1 MRFSTKLYFGLGI
14 IFVLITIL
22 IIVLMSML
30 RQQNDKMHVLV
41 NDKTERINAA
51 YTLKNEINNLSREI
65 YELSSQPS
73 KTLSEITMRQMEDTR
88 KEINEAYN
96 FLTDKDKKEETQDLL
111 IKFSTIY
118 EIYEEK
124 GEQVAEAED
133 KKMNTNF
140 WIRENDEKNRL
151 LQIASSLYTVQLQ
164 EMQEDLANSKKRYD
178 IVVLMTYVYITIGVV
193 CSIAVAIYLIRG
205 LTKNLNKVTTVMS
218 GISYKKGIKFPRLEV
233 HSKDE
238 LGEIA
243 RAFNEMVT
251 TLEKYSRDE
260 MESRAKA
267 EEQSWLDSRLAEIT
281 TSFSMSETMESLSD
295 CFISQITPAVG
306 AQYGVFYFLNKK
318 GEARY
323 LEEIGHY
330 AFHNEDRPSI
340 IQLGEGLVGQAA
352 KENKSISLIDIPEGY
367 IKIKSGSGEA
377 EPKQVLIYPVSY
389 EGKVLAI
396 VELASL
402 QYFRPVQ
409 RNLLKAVVEYLGIS
423 IHGIVNRLEV
433 KRLLEDEQR
442 LTEELQSQSE
452 ELQAQQ
458 QELMA
463 INEEL
468 QAQYRVSE
476 EKNAE
481 LEKIGK
487 KLEEKAQQLVYSSQY
502 KSEFLANMSHEL
514 RTPLNSMLILS
525 QMLVEKE
532 NENLNA
538 KQIQYLQTI
547 NYSGNELLRLIN
559 EILDLEKI
567 ETGMME
573 IIVEPVKMEEI
584 QNCLKNQFSPIA
596 NQKKLDFSIKVEKE
610 VPAFIETDAHRLNQ
624 VLKNLLSN
632 AFKFTEKG
640 RIELS
645 IRLENTSKLAISNEA
660 VLSFTVKDTGIG
672 IPEEKMDI
680 IFEPFKQADGTISRK
695 YGGTGLGLSI
705 CKEISHLLGGK
716 LEATSIEGM
725 GSSFSLYLPIK
736 RQKELGK
743 GVAKET
749 LQKEESVRQVAA
761 TTEEVIETI
770 QSNKNANLTGK
781 KVLIIDDDIRN
792 IFSIHAALEE
802 YNIDILYSEN
812 GKDGISLLEKNP
824 DIDLVLMDIMM
835 PEMSGLEAISII
847 RDKED
852 YKTLP
857 IIALTAKAMKHNREQ
872 CIEAGASDYIS
883 KPVNLEQLYSLI
895 QVWLYKE

>member
-22 IIVLMSML
+22 IIVLMGML
-30 RQQNDKMHVLV
+30 RQQNDNMHVLV
-41 NDKTERINAA
+41 NDKTERIDAA
-51 YTLKNEINNLSREI
+51 YILKNEINNLSREI
-65 YELSSQPS
+65 YELSSQSS
-73 KTLSEITMRQMEDTR
+73 KNLNDRTISQMEETR
-88 KEINEAYN
+88 KEINKAYN
-96 FLTDKDKKEETQDLL
+96 FLIDQDKREETQELL
-111 IKFSTIY
+111 VQFSTIY
-118 EIYEEK
+118 DVFEEK
-124 GEQVAEAED
+124 GQQIVEAED
-133 KKMNTNF
+133 KKMDSDF

-151 LQIASSLYTVQLQ
+151 LEIANSLYSIQLKD
-164 EMQEDLANSKKRYD
+164 MQDDLESSKKTYD
-178 IVVLMTYVYITIGVV
+178 IVVVMTYIYIIVGVAS
-193 CSIAVAIYLIRG
+193 SIAIAIYLIRG
-205 LTKNLNKVTTVMS
+205 LTRNLNKVTTVMS
-218 GISYKKGIKFPRLEV
+218 GVSYKKGIKFPRLEID
-233 HSKDE
+233 SKDE
-238 LGEIA
+238 VGEIA

-251 TLEKYSRDE
+251 TLEKYSKDE
-260 MESRAKA
+260 IESRAKA
-267 EEQSWLDSRLAEIT
+267 EEKSWLDSRLAEIT
-281 TSFSMSETMESLSD
+281 TGFSMVETMESLAD
-295 CFISQITPAVG
+295 YFISQITPVVG
-306 AQYGVFYFLNKK
+306 AQYGIFYQINKQ
-318 GEARY
+318 EQAHY
-323 LEEIGHY
+323 LEEIAQY
-330 AFHNEDRPSI
+330 AFHDQGRSPI

-352 KENKSISLIDIPEGY
+352 KENKSISLIDIPKEY

-377 EPKQVLIYPVSY
+377 EPKQVLIHPISY

-409 RNLLKAVVEYLGIS
+409 QRLLKEVVEYLGIS
-423 IHGIVNRLEV
+423 IHGIINRLEV

-468 QAQYRVSE
+468 QTQYRVSE
-476 EKNAE
+476 EKNAD
-481 LEKIGK
+481 LEQIGK
-487 KLEEKAQQLVYSSQY
+487 ELEEKAEQLVYSSQY

-514 RTPLNSMLILS
+514 RTPLNSILILS

-547 NYSGNELLRLIN
+547 YFSGNELLRLIN

-584 QNCLKNQFSPIA
+584 QSCLKNQFAPIA
-596 NQKKLDFSIKVEKE
+596 NKKKLDFSIKMAKE
-610 VPAFIETDAHRLNQ
+610 VPTFIETDAHRLNQ

-640 RIELS
+640 RVELS
-645 IRLENTSKLAISNEA
+645 IRLENSTKLANANEG
-660 VLSFTVKDTGIG
+660 VVSFTVKDTGIG
-672 IPEEKMDI
+672 IPKEKMDI
-680 IFEPFKQADGTISRK
+680 IFEPFKQADGTISRR

-705 CKEISHLLGGK
+705 CKEITHLLGGR
-716 LEATSIEGM
+716 LEAISMEGM
-725 GSSFSLYLPIK
+725 GSSFSIYLPTMG
-736 RQKELGK
+736 QKQKDAVLLNERL
-743 GVAKET
+743 
-749 LQKEESVRQVAA
+749 LKEESYQQTAA
-761 TTEEVIETI
+761 AKEEVIDI
-770 QSNKNANLTGK
+770 IHSNENANLKGK

-802 YNIDILYSEN
+802 YNIDILYAEN
-812 GKDGISLLEKNP
+812 GRDGISLLEANP
-824 DIDLVLMDIMM
+824 DVDLVLMDIMM

-847 RDKED
+847 RKKED
-852 YKTLP
+852 FKTLP
-857 IIALTAKAMKHNREQ
+857 IIAITAKAMKHNREQ

>member
-22 IIVLMSML
+22 IIVLMGML
-30 RQQNDKMHVLV
+30 RQQNDNMHVLV
-41 NDKTERINAA
+41 NDKTERIDAA
-51 YTLKNEINNLSREI
+51 YILKNEINNLSREI
-65 YELSSQPS
+65 YELSSQSS
-73 KTLSEITMRQMEDTR
+73 KNLNDRTISQMEETR
-88 KEINEAYN
+88 KEINKAYN
-96 FLTDKDKKEETQDLL
+96 FLIDQDKREETQELL
-111 IKFSTIY
+111 VQFSTIY
-118 EIYEEK
+118 DVFEEK
-124 GEQVAEAED
+124 GQQIVEAED
-133 KKMNTNF
+133 KKMDSDF

-151 LQIASSLYTVQLQ
+151 LEIANSLYSIQLKD
-164 EMQEDLANSKKRYD
+164 MQDDLESSKKTYD
-178 IVVLMTYVYITIGVV
+178 IVVVMTYIYIIVGVAS
-193 CSIAVAIYLIRG
+193 SIAIAIYLIRG
-205 LTKNLNKVTTVMS
+205 LTRNLNKVTTVMS
-218 GISYKKGIKFPRLEV
+218 GVSYKKGIKFPRLEID
-233 HSKDE
+233 SKDE
-238 LGEIA
+238 VGEIA

-251 TLEKYSRDE
+251 TLEKYSKDE
-260 MESRAKA
+260 IESRAKA
-267 EEQSWLDSRLAEIT
+267 EEKSWLDSRLAEIT
-281 TSFSMSETMESLSD
+281 TGFSMVETMESLAD
-295 CFISQITPAVG
+295 YFISQITPVVG
-306 AQYGVFYFLNKK
+306 AQYGIFYQINKQ
-318 GEARY
+318 EQAHY
-323 LEEIGHY
+323 LEEIAQY
-330 AFHNEDRPSI
+330 AFHDQGRSPI

-352 KENKSISLIDIPEGY
+352 KENKSISLIDIPKEY

-377 EPKQVLIYPVSY
+377 EPKQVLIHPISY

-409 RNLLKAVVEYLGIS
+409 QRLLKEVVEYLGIS
-423 IHGIVNRLEV
+423 IHGIINRLEV

-468 QAQYRVSE
+468 QTQYRVSE
-476 EKNAE
+476 EKNAD
-481 LEKIGK
+481 LEQIGK
-487 KLEEKAQQLVYSSQY
+487 ELEEKAEQLVYSSQY

-547 NYSGNELLRLIN
+547 YFSGNELLRLIN

-584 QNCLKNQFSPIA
+584 QSCLKNQFAPIA
-596 NQKKLDFSIKVEKE
+596 NKKKLDFSIKMAKE
-610 VPAFIETDAHRLNQ
+610 VPTFIETDAHRLNQ

-640 RIELS
+640 RVELS
-645 IRLENTSKLAISNEA
+645 IRLENSTKLANANEG
-660 VLSFTVKDTGIG
+660 VVSFTVKDTGIG
-672 IPEEKMDI
+672 IPKEKMDI
-680 IFEPFKQADGTISRK
+680 IFEPFKQADGTISRR

-705 CKEISHLLGGK
+705 CKEITHLLGGR
-716 LEATSIEGM
+716 LEAISMEGM
-725 GSSFSLYLPIK
+725 GSSFSIYLPTMG
-736 RQKELGK
+736 QKQKDAVLLNERL
-743 GVAKET
+743 
-749 LQKEESVRQVAA
+749 LKEESYQQTAA
-761 TTEEVIETI
+761 AKEEVIDI
-770 QSNKNANLTGK
+770 IHSNENANLKGK

-802 YNIDILYSEN
+802 YNIDILYAEN
-812 GKDGISLLEKNP
+812 GRDGISLLEANP
-824 DIDLVLMDIMM
+824 DVDLVLMDIMM

-847 RDKED
+847 RKKED
-852 YKTLP
+852 FKTLP
-857 IIALTAKAMKHNREQ
+857 IIAITAKAMKHNREQ

>member
-1 MRFSTKLYFGLGI
+1 M
-14 IFVLITIL
+14 
-22 IIVLMSML
+22 
-30 RQQNDKMHVLV
+30 
-41 NDKTERINAA
+41 
-51 YTLKNEINNLSREI
+51 
-65 YELSSQPS
+65 
-73 KTLSEITMRQMEDTR
+73 
-88 KEINEAYN
+88 
-96 FLTDKDKKEETQDLL
+96 
-111 IKFSTIY
+111 
-118 EIYEEK
+118 
-124 GEQVAEAED
+124 
-133 KKMNTNF
+133 
-140 WIRENDEKNRL
+140 
-151 LQIASSLYTVQLQ
+151 
-164 EMQEDLANSKKRYD
+164 
-178 IVVLMTYVYITIGVV
+178 
-193 CSIAVAIYLIRG
+193 AIYLIRG
-205 LTKNLNKVTTVMS
+205 LTKNLHKVTKVMS
-218 GISYKKGIKFPRLEV
+218 GASFSRGIKFPRLEIN
-233 HSKDE
+233 SKDE
-238 LGEIA
+238 IGEIS

-260 MESRAKA
+260 IESRAKA

-281 TSFSMSETMESLSD
+281 TSFSMVETMESLAD
-295 CFISQITPAVG
+295 YFISQITPAVG
-306 AQYGVFYFLNKK
+306 AQYGVFYLLSEKGNARFLK
-318 GEARY
+318 
-323 LEEIGHY
+323 EIANY
-330 AFHNEDRPSI
+330 AFDNEDRQSI

-352 KENKSISLIDIPEGY
+352 KENKSISLIDIPNGY

-377 EPKQVLIYPVSY
+377 EPKQVLIQPISY
-389 EGKVLAI
+389 EGEVLAI

-409 RNLLKAVVEYLGIS
+409 QSLLKEVGEYLGIS
-423 IHGIVNRLEV
+423 IHGIFNRLEV

-487 KLEEKAQQLVYSSQY
+487 KLEEQAQQLIYSSQY

-532 NENLNA
+532 NENLTT

-547 NYSGNELLRLIN
+547 YYSGNELLRLIN

-573 IIVEPVKMEEI
+573 IIEEPVKIEGI
-584 QNCLKNQFSPIA
+584 QNCLKSQFSPIA
-596 NQKKLDFSIKVEKE
+596 NQKKLDFCVKINKE
-610 VPAFIETDAHRLNQ
+610 VPAFIETDTHRLNQ

-640 RIELS
+640 SVELIIRMEETAKFKFAMAEES
-645 IRLENTSKLAISNEA
+645 I
-660 VLSFTVKDTGIG
+660 VSFTVKDTGIG
-672 IPEEKMDI
+672 IPKDKMNI

-705 CKEISHLLGGK
+705 CKEISRLLGGE

-725 GSSFSLYLPIK
+725 GSSFSLYLPVK
-736 RQKELGK
+736 RQKQQGAVE
-743 GVAKET
+743 
-749 LQKEESVRQVAA
+749 QSPIEESYRQIAV
-761 TTEEVIETI
+761 TNNELIDTSELYK
-770 QSNKNANLTGK
+770 SANLIGK

-802 YNIDILYSEN
+802 YNIEILYAEN
-812 GKDGISLLEKNP
+812 AKDGISLLEENA

-847 RDKED
+847 RKKDKF
-852 YKTLP
+852 KTLP

-872 CIEAGASDYIS
+872 CMEAGASDYIS

-895 QVWLYKE
+895 RVWLYKE

>member
-22 IIVLMSML
+22 IIVLMGML
-30 RQQNDKMHVLV
+30 RQQNDNMHVLV
-41 NDKTERINAA
+41 TDKTERIDAA
-51 YTLKNEINNLSREI
+51 YILKNEINNLSREI
-65 YELSSQPS
+65 YELSSQS
-73 KTLSEITMRQMEDTR
+73 SIDLNDRTISQMEETR
-88 KEINEAYN
+88 KEINKAYN
-96 FLTDKDKKEETQDLL
+96 FLIDQDKREETQELL
-111 IKFSTIY
+111 VQFSTIY
-118 EIYEEK
+118 DVFEEK
-124 GEQVAEAED
+124 GQQIVEAED
-133 KKMNTNF
+133 KKMDSDF

-151 LQIASSLYTVQLQ
+151 LEIATSLYSIQLKD
-164 EMQEDLANSKKRYD
+164 MQDDLESSKKTYD
-178 IVVLMTYVYITIGVV
+178 IVVVMTYIYIIVGVV
-193 CSIAVAIYLIRG
+193 SSIAIAIYLIRG
-205 LTKNLNKVTTVMS
+205 LTRNLNKVTTVMS
-218 GISYKKGIKFPRLEV
+218 GVSYKKGIKFPRLEID
-233 HSKDE
+233 SKDE
-238 LGEIA
+238 VGEIA

-251 TLEKYSRDE
+251 TLEKYSKDE
-260 MESRAKA
+260 IESRAKA
-267 EEQSWLDSRLAEIT
+267 EEKSWLDSRLAEIT
-281 TSFSMSETMESLSD
+281 TGFSMVETMEALAD
-295 CFISQITPAVG
+295 YFISQITPVVG
-306 AQYGVFYFLNKK
+306 AQYGIFYQINKQ
-318 GEARY
+318 EQAHY
-323 LEEIGHY
+323 LEEIAQY
-330 AFHNEDRPSI
+330 AFHDQGRSPI

-352 KENKSISLIDIPEGY
+352 KENKSISLIDIPKEY

-377 EPKQVLIYPVSY
+377 EPKQVLIHPISY

-409 RNLLKAVVEYLGIS
+409 QRLLKEVVEYLGIS
-423 IHGIVNRLEV
+423 IHGIINRLEV

-468 QAQYRVSE
+468 QTQYRVSE
-476 EKNAE
+476 EKNAD
-481 LEKIGK
+481 LEQIGK
-487 KLEEKAQQLVYSSQY
+487 ELEEKAEQLVYSSQY

-547 NYSGNELLRLIN
+547 YFSGNELLRLIN

-573 IIVEPVKMEEI
+573 IIVEPVKMEEF
-584 QNCLKNQFSPIA
+584 QSCLKNQFAPIA
-596 NQKKLDFSIKVEKE
+596 NKKKLDFSIKMAKE
-610 VPAFIETDAHRLNQ
+610 VPTFIETDAHRLNQ
-624 VLKNLLSN
+624 VIKNLLSN

-640 RIELS
+640 RVELS
-645 IRLENTSKLAISNEA
+645 IRLENSTKLAKANEE
-660 VLSFTVKDTGIG
+660 VVSFTVKDTGIG
-672 IPEEKMDI
+672 IPKEKMDI
-680 IFEPFKQADGTISRK
+680 IFEPFKQADGTISRR

-705 CKEISHLLGGK
+705 CKEITHLLGGR
-716 LEATSIEGM
+716 LEATSMEGM
-725 GSSFSLYLPIK
+725 GSSFSIYLPTMG
-736 RQKELGK
+736 QKQKDAVLVNERL
-743 GVAKET
+743 
-749 LQKEESVRQVAA
+749 LKEESYQQTAA
-761 TTEEVIETI
+761 AKEEVIDI
-770 QSNKNANLTGK
+770 IHSNENANLKGK

-802 YNIDILYSEN
+802 YNIDILYAEN
-812 GKDGISLLEKNP
+812 GRDGISLLEANP
-824 DIDLVLMDIMM
+824 DVDLVLMDIMM

-847 RDKED
+847 RKKED
-852 YKTLP
+852 FKTLP
-857 IIALTAKAMKHNREQ
+857 IIAITAKAMKHNREQ

>member
-1 MRFSTKLYFGLGI
+1 MRFSTKLYVGLGI

-65 YELSSQPS
+65 YELSSQNS
-73 KTLSEITMRQMEDTR
+73 KILNEKTLDQMEETR
-88 KEINEAYN
+88 KEINQAYN
-96 FLTDKDKKEETQDLL
+96 FLIDTDKREETQELL

-118 EIYEEK
+118 DAFEEK
-124 GEQVAEAED
+124 GEQITEAED
-133 KKMNTNF
+133 KKMTANF
-140 WIRENDEKNRL
+140 WNRENDEKNRL
-151 LQIASSLYTVQLQ
+151 LQIASSLYAVQLK
-164 EMQEDLANSKKRYD
+164 EMQDDLVDSKKTYD
-178 IVVLMTYVYITIGVV
+178 IVVLMTYVYIIVGVV
-193 CSIAVAIYLIRG
+193 CSIAIAIYLIRG
-205 LTKNLNKVTTVMS
+205 LTKNLNRVTTVMS
-218 GISYKKGIKFPRLEV
+218 GVSYKKGIKFPRLEID
-233 HSKDE
+233 SKDE
-238 LGEIA
+238 IGEIA

-267 EEQSWLDSRLAEIT
+267 EEKSWLDSRLAEIT
-281 TSFSMSETMESLSD
+281 TSFSMAETMESLAD
-295 CFISQITPAVG
+295 YFISQITPAVG
-306 AQYGVFYFLNKK
+306 AQYGIFYLLNKK
-318 GEARY
+318 GKARY
-323 LEEIGHY
+323 LEEKAHY
-330 AFHNEDRPSI
+330 AFHNQDRPTI

-352 KENKSISLIDIPEGY
+352 KENKSISLIDIPKEY

-377 EPKQVLIYPVSY
+377 EPKQVLIYPISY
-389 EGKVLAI
+389 EGEVLAI

-409 RNLLKAVVEYLGIS
+409 QSLLKEVVEYLGIS
-423 IHGIVNRLEV
+423 IHGIINRLEV

-468 QAQYRVSE
+468 QTQYRVSE

-487 KLEEKAQQLVYSSQY
+487 ELEEKAQQLVYSSQY

-532 NENLNA
+532 NENLNE

-547 NYSGNELLRLIN
+547 YYSGNELLRLIN

-573 IIVEPVKMEEI
+573 IIEEPVKIEEI
-584 QNCLKNQFSPIA
+584 QTCLKNQFSPIA
-596 NQKKLDFSIKVEKE
+596 NQKKLDFSIKIEKE
-610 VPAFIETDAHRLNQ
+610 VPAFLETDAHRLNQ

-640 RIELS
+640 RVELS
-645 IRLENTSKLAISNEA
+645 IRMEDTSKLAVLNKG

-672 IPEEKMDI
+672 ISEEKMDI
-680 IFEPFKQADGTISRK
+680 IFEPFQQADGTISRR

-705 CKEISHLLGGK
+705 CKEISHLLGGE

-736 RQKELGK
+736 RQKQKETV
-743 GVAKET
+743 VAKEKIE
-749 LQKEESVRQVAA
+749 KEESFQQVAA
-761 TTEEVIETI
+761 ATEEVIAPL
-770 QSNKNANLTGK
+770 QSNKHANLTGK

-812 GKDGISLLEKNP
+812 GKDGINLLEKNP

-835 PEMSGLEAISII
+835 PEMSGLEAIAII
-847 RDKED
+847 REKENF
-852 YKTLP
+852 KTLP

-883 KPVNLEQLYSLI
+883 KPVNLDQLYSLI

>member
-22 IIVLMSML
+22 IIVLMGML
-30 RQQNDKMHVLV
+30 RQQNDNMHVLV
-41 NDKTERINAA
+41 NDKTERIDAA
-51 YTLKNEINNLSREI
+51 YILKNEINNLSREI
-65 YELSSQPS
+65 YELSSQSS
-73 KTLSEITMRQMEDTR
+73 KNLNDRTISQMEETR
-88 KEINEAYN
+88 KEINKAYN
-96 FLTDKDKKEETQDLL
+96 FLIDQDKREETQELL
-111 IKFSTIY
+111 VQFSTIY
-118 EIYEEK
+118 DVFEEK
-124 GEQVAEAED
+124 GQQIVEAED
-133 KKMNTNF
+133 KKMDSDF

-151 LQIASSLYTVQLQ
+151 LEIAKSLYSIQLKD
-164 EMQEDLANSKKRYD
+164 MQDDLESSKKTYD
-178 IVVLMTYVYITIGVV
+178 IVVVMTYIYIIVGVV
-193 CSIAVAIYLIRG
+193 SSIAIAIYLIRG
-205 LTKNLNKVTTVMS
+205 LTRNLNKVTNVMS
-218 GISYKKGIKFPRLEV
+218 GVSYKKGIKFPRLEID
-233 HSKDE
+233 SKDE
-238 LGEIA
+238 VGEIA

-251 TLEKYSRDE
+251 TLEKYSKDE
-260 MESRAKA
+260 IESRAKA
-267 EEQSWLDSRLAEIT
+267 EEKSWLDSRLAEIT
-281 TSFSMSETMESLSD
+281 TGFSMVETMEALAD
-295 CFISQITPAVG
+295 YFISQITPVVG
-306 AQYGVFYFLNKK
+306 AQYGIFYQINKQ
-318 GEARY
+318 EQAHY
-323 LEEIGHY
+323 LEEIAQY
-330 AFHNEDRPSI
+330 AFHDQGRSPI

-352 KENKSISLIDIPEGY
+352 KENKSISLIDIPKEY

-377 EPKQVLIYPVSY
+377 EPKQVLIYPISY

-409 RNLLKAVVEYLGIS
+409 QRLLKEVVEYLGIS
-423 IHGIVNRLEV
+423 IHGIINRLEV

-468 QAQYRVSE
+468 QTQYRVSE

-481 LEKIGK
+481 LEQIGK
-487 KLEEKAQQLVYSSQY
+487 ELEEKAEQLVYSSQY

-547 NYSGNELLRLIN
+547 YFSGNELLRLIN

-584 QNCLKNQFSPIA
+584 QSCLKNQFAPIA
-596 NQKKLDFSIKVEKE
+596 NKKKLDFSIKMAKE
-610 VPAFIETDAHRLNQ
+610 VPTFIETDAHRLNQ

-640 RIELS
+640 RVELS
-645 IRLENTSKLAISNEA
+645 IRLENSTKLANANEG
-660 VLSFTVKDTGIG
+660 VVSFTVKDTGIG
-672 IPEEKMDI
+672 IPKEKMDI
-680 IFEPFKQADGTISRK
+680 IFEPFKQADGTISRR

-705 CKEISHLLGGK
+705 CKEITHLLGGR
-716 LEATSIEGM
+716 LESISMEGM
-725 GSSFSLYLPIK
+725 GSSFSIYLPTMG
-736 RQKELGK
+736 QKQKDAVLLNERL
-743 GVAKET
+743 
-749 LQKEESVRQVAA
+749 LKEESYQQTAA
-761 TTEEVIETI
+761 AKEEVIDTI
-770 QSNKNANLTGK
+770 HSNENANLKGK

-802 YNIDILYSEN
+802 YNIDILLR
-812 GKDGISLLEKNP
+812 K
-824 DIDLVLMDIMM
+824 M
-835 PEMSGLEAISII
+835 
-847 RDKED
+847 
-852 YKTLP
+852 
-857 IIALTAKAMKHNREQ
+857 
-872 CIEAGASDYIS
+872 AGMA
-883 KPVNLEQLYSLI
+883 
-895 QVWLYKE
+895 

>member
-22 IIVLMSML
+22 IIVLMGML
-30 RQQNDKMHVLV
+30 RQQNDNMHVLV
-41 NDKTERINAA
+41 TDKTERIDAA
-51 YTLKNEINNLSREI
+51 YILKNEINNLSREI
-65 YELSSQPS
+65 YELSSQS
-73 KTLSEITMRQMEDTR
+73 SIDLNDRTISQMEETR
-88 KEINEAYN
+88 KEINKAYN
-96 FLTDKDKKEETQDLL
+96 FLIDQDKREETQELL
-111 IKFSTIY
+111 VQFSTIY
-118 EIYEEK
+118 DVFEEK
-124 GEQVAEAED
+124 GQQIVEAED
-133 KKMNTNF
+133 KKMDSDF

-151 LQIASSLYTVQLQ
+151 LEIANSLYSIQLKD
-164 EMQEDLANSKKRYD
+164 MQDDLESSKKTYD
-178 IVVLMTYVYITIGVV
+178 IVVVMTYIYIIVGVV
-193 CSIAVAIYLIRG
+193 SSIAIAIYLIRG
-205 LTKNLNKVTTVMS
+205 LTRNLNKVTTVMS
-218 GISYKKGIKFPRLEV
+218 GVSYKKGIKFPRLEID
-233 HSKDE
+233 SKDE
-238 LGEIA
+238 VGEIA

-251 TLEKYSRDE
+251 TLEKYSKDE
-260 MESRAKA
+260 IESRAKA
-267 EEQSWLDSRLAEIT
+267 EEKSWLDSRLAEIT
-281 TSFSMSETMESLSD
+281 TGFSMVETMESLAD
-295 CFISQITPAVG
+295 YFISQITPVVG
-306 AQYGVFYFLNKK
+306 AQYGIFYQINKQ
-318 GEARY
+318 EQAHY
-323 LEEIGHY
+323 LEEIAQY
-330 AFHNEDRPSI
+330 AFHDQGRSPI

-352 KENKSISLIDIPEGY
+352 KENKSISLIDIPKEY

-377 EPKQVLIYPVSY
+377 EPKQVLIHPISY

-409 RNLLKAVVEYLGIS
+409 QRLLKEVVEYLGIS
-423 IHGIVNRLEV
+423 IHGIINRLEV

-468 QAQYRVSE
+468 QTQYRVSE
-476 EKNAE
+476 EKNAD
-481 LEKIGK
+481 LEQIGK
-487 KLEEKAQQLVYSSQY
+487 ELEEKAEQLVYSSQY

-547 NYSGNELLRLIN
+547 YFSGNELLRLIN

-573 IIVEPVKMEEI
+573 IIVEPVKMEEF
-584 QNCLKNQFSPIA
+584 QSCLKNQFAPIA
-596 NQKKLDFSIKVEKE
+596 NKKKLDFSIKMAKE
-610 VPAFIETDAHRLNQ
+610 VPTFIETDAHRLNQ

-640 RIELS
+640 RVELS
-645 IRLENTSKLAISNEA
+645 IRLENSTKLAKANEE
-660 VLSFTVKDTGIG
+660 VVSFTVKDTGIG
-672 IPEEKMDI
+672 IPKEKMDI
-680 IFEPFKQADGTISRK
+680 IFEPFKQADGTISRR

-705 CKEISHLLGGK
+705 CKEITHLLGGR
-716 LEATSIEGM
+716 LEATSMEGM
-725 GSSFSLYLPIK
+725 GSSFSIYLPTMG
-736 RQKELGK
+736 QKQKDAVLVNERL
-743 GVAKET
+743 
-749 LQKEESVRQVAA
+749 LKEESYQQTAVAN
-761 TTEEVIETI
+761 EEVIDI
-770 QSNKNANLTGK
+770 IHSNGNANLKGK

-802 YNIDILYSEN
+802 YNIDIFYAEN
-812 GKDGISLLEKNP
+812 GRDGISLLEANL
-824 DIDLVLMDIMM
+824 DVDLVLMDIMM

-847 RDKED
+847 RKKED
-852 YKTLP
+852 FKTLP
-857 IIALTAKAMKHNREQ
+857 IIAITAKAMKHNREQ

>member
-22 IIVLMSML
+22 IIVLMGML
-30 RQQNDKMHVLV
+30 RQQNDNMHVLV
-41 NDKTERINAA
+41 NDKTERIDAA
-51 YTLKNEINNLSREI
+51 YILKNEINNLSREI
-65 YELSSQPS
+65 YELSSQSS
-73 KTLSEITMRQMEDTR
+73 KNLNDRTISQMEETR
-88 KEINEAYN
+88 KEINKAYN
-96 FLTDKDKKEETQDLL
+96 FLIDQDKREETQELL
-111 IKFSTIY
+111 VQFSTIY
-118 EIYEEK
+118 DVFEEK
-124 GEQVAEAED
+124 GQQIVEAED
-133 KKMNTNF
+133 KKMDSDF

-151 LQIASSLYTVQLQ
+151 LEIAKSLYSIQLKD
-164 EMQEDLANSKKRYD
+164 MQDDLESSKKTYD
-178 IVVLMTYVYITIGVV
+178 IVVVMTYIYIIVGVV
-193 CSIAVAIYLIRG
+193 SSIAIAIYLIRG
-205 LTKNLNKVTTVMS
+205 LTRNLNKVTNVMS
-218 GISYKKGIKFPRLEV
+218 GVSYKKGIKFPRLEID
-233 HSKDE
+233 SKDE
-238 LGEIA
+238 VGEIA

-251 TLEKYSRDE
+251 TLEKYSKDE
-260 MESRAKA
+260 IESRAKA
-267 EEQSWLDSRLAEIT
+267 EEKSWLDSRLAEIT
-281 TSFSMSETMESLSD
+281 TGFSMVETMEALAD
-295 CFISQITPAVG
+295 YFISQITPVVG
-306 AQYGVFYFLNKK
+306 AQYGIFYQINKQ
-318 GEARY
+318 EQAHY
-323 LEEIGHY
+323 LEEIAQY
-330 AFHNEDRPSI
+330 AFHDQGRSPI

-352 KENKSISLIDIPEGY
+352 KENKSISLIDIPKEY

-377 EPKQVLIYPVSY
+377 EPKQVLIYPISY

-409 RNLLKAVVEYLGIS
+409 QRLLKEVVEYLGIS
-423 IHGIVNRLEV
+423 IHGIINRLEV

-468 QAQYRVSE
+468 QTQYRVSE

-481 LEKIGK
+481 LEQIGK
-487 KLEEKAQQLVYSSQY
+487 ELEEKAEQLVYSSQY

-547 NYSGNELLRLIN
+547 YFSGNELLRLIN

-584 QNCLKNQFSPIA
+584 QSCLKNQFAPIA
-596 NQKKLDFSIKVEKE
+596 NKKKLDFSIKMAKE
-610 VPAFIETDAHRLNQ
+610 VPTFIETDAHRLNQ

-640 RIELS
+640 RVELS
-645 IRLENTSKLAISNEA
+645 IRLENSTKLANANEG
-660 VLSFTVKDTGIG
+660 VVSFTVKDTGIG
-672 IPEEKMDI
+672 IPKEKMDI
-680 IFEPFKQADGTISRK
+680 IFEPFKQADGTISRR

-705 CKEISHLLGGK
+705 CKEITHLLGGR
-716 LEATSIEGM
+716 LESISMEGM
-725 GSSFSLYLPIK
+725 GSSFSIYLPTMG
-736 RQKELGK
+736 QKQKDAVLLNERL
-743 GVAKET
+743 
-749 LQKEESVRQVAA
+749 LKEESYQQTAA
-761 TTEEVIETI
+761 AKEEVIDTI
-770 QSNKNANLTGK
+770 HSNENANLKGK

-802 YNIDILYSEN
+802 YNIDILYAEN
-812 GKDGISLLEKNP
+812 GRDGISLLEANP
-824 DIDLVLMDIMM
+824 DVDLVLMDIMM

-847 RDKED
+847 REKED
-852 YKTLP
+852 FKTLP
-857 IIALTAKAMKHNREQ
+857 IIAITAKAMKHNREQ

>member
-22 IIVLMSML
+22 IIVLMGML
-30 RQQNDKMHVLV
+30 RQQNDNMHVLV
-41 NDKTERINAA
+41 TDKTERIDAA
-51 YTLKNEINNLSREI
+51 YILKNEINNLSREI
-65 YELSSQPS
+65 YELSSQS
-73 KTLSEITMRQMEDTR
+73 SIDLNDRTISQMEETR
-88 KEINEAYN
+88 KEINKAYN
-96 FLTDKDKKEETQDLL
+96 FLIDQDKREETQELL
-111 IKFSTIY
+111 VQFSTIY
-118 EIYEEK
+118 DVFEEK
-124 GEQVAEAED
+124 GQQIVEAED
-133 KKMNTNF
+133 KKMDSDF

-151 LQIASSLYTVQLQ
+151 LEIANSLYSIQLKD
-164 EMQEDLANSKKRYD
+164 MQDDLESSKKTYD
-178 IVVLMTYVYITIGVV
+178 IVVVMTYIYIIVGVV
-193 CSIAVAIYLIRG
+193 SSIAIAIYLIRG
-205 LTKNLNKVTTVMS
+205 LTRNLNKVTTVMS
-218 GISYKKGIKFPRLEV
+218 GVSYKKGIKFPRLEID
-233 HSKDE
+233 SKDE
-238 LGEIA
+238 VGEIA

-251 TLEKYSRDE
+251 TLEKYSKDE
-260 MESRAKA
+260 IESRAKA
-267 EEQSWLDSRLAEIT
+267 EEKSWLDSRLAEIT
-281 TSFSMSETMESLSD
+281 TGFSMVETMESLAD
-295 CFISQITPAVG
+295 YFISQITPVVG
-306 AQYGVFYFLNKK
+306 AQYGIFYQINKQ
-318 GEARY
+318 EQAHY
-323 LEEIGHY
+323 LEEIAQY
-330 AFHNEDRPSI
+330 AFHDQGRSPI

-352 KENKSISLIDIPEGY
+352 KENKSISLIDIPKEY

-377 EPKQVLIYPVSY
+377 EPKQVLIHPISY

-409 RNLLKAVVEYLGIS
+409 QRLLKEVVEYLGIS
-423 IHGIVNRLEV
+423 IHGIINRLEV

-468 QAQYRVSE
+468 QTQYRVSE
-476 EKNAE
+476 EKNAD
-481 LEKIGK
+481 LEQIGK
-487 KLEEKAQQLVYSSQY
+487 ELEEKAEQLVYSSQY

-547 NYSGNELLRLIN
+547 YFSGNELLRLIN

-584 QNCLKNQFSPIA
+584 QGCLKNQFAPIA
-596 NQKKLDFSIKVEKE
+596 NKKKLDFSIKMAKE
-610 VPAFIETDAHRLNQ
+610 VPTFIETDAHRLNQ

-640 RIELS
+640 RVELS
-645 IRLENTSKLAISNEA
+645 IRLENSTKLANANEG
-660 VLSFTVKDTGIG
+660 VVSFTVKDTGIG
-672 IPEEKMDI
+672 IPKEKMDI
-680 IFEPFKQADGTISRK
+680 IFEPFKQADGTISRR

-705 CKEISHLLGGK
+705 CKEITHLLGGR
-716 LEATSIEGM
+716 LEAISMEGM
-725 GSSFSLYLPIK
+725 GSSFSIYLPTMG
-736 RQKELGK
+736 QKQKDAVLLNERL
-743 GVAKET
+743 
-749 LQKEESVRQVAA
+749 LKEESYQQTAA
-761 TTEEVIETI
+761 AKEEVIDI
-770 QSNKNANLTGK
+770 IHSNENANLKGK

-802 YNIDILYSEN
+802 YNIDILYAEN
-812 GKDGISLLEKNP
+812 GRDGISLLEANP
-824 DIDLVLMDIMM
+824 DVDLVLMDIMM

-847 RDKED
+847 RKKED
-852 YKTLP
+852 FKTLP
-857 IIALTAKAMKHNREQ
+857 IIAITAKAMKHNREQ

>member
-22 IIVLMSML
+22 IIVLMGML
-30 RQQNDKMHVLV
+30 RQQNDNMHVLV
-41 NDKTERINAA
+41 TDKTERIDAA
-51 YTLKNEINNLSREI
+51 YILKNEINNLSREI
-65 YELSSQPS
+65 YELSSQS
-73 KTLSEITMRQMEDTR
+73 SIDLNDRTISQMEETR
-88 KEINEAYN
+88 KEINKAYN
-96 FLTDKDKKEETQDLL
+96 FLIDQDKREETQELL
-111 IKFSTIY
+111 VQFSTIY
-118 EIYEEK
+118 DVFEEK
-124 GEQVAEAED
+124 GQQIVEAED
-133 KKMNTNF
+133 KKMDSDF

-151 LQIASSLYTVQLQ
+151 LEIATSLYSIQLKD
-164 EMQEDLANSKKRYD
+164 MQDDLESSKKTYD
-178 IVVLMTYVYITIGVV
+178 IVVVMTYIYIIVGVV
-193 CSIAVAIYLIRG
+193 SSIAIAIYLIRG
-205 LTKNLNKVTTVMS
+205 LTRNLNKVTTVMS
-218 GISYKKGIKFPRLEV
+218 GVSYKKGIKFPRLEID
-233 HSKDE
+233 SKDE
-238 LGEIA
+238 VGEIA

-251 TLEKYSRDE
+251 TLEKYSKDE
-260 MESRAKA
+260 IESRAKA
-267 EEQSWLDSRLAEIT
+267 EEKSWLDSRLAEIT
-281 TSFSMSETMESLSD
+281 TGFSMVETMEALAD
-295 CFISQITPAVG
+295 YFICQITPVVG
-306 AQYGVFYFLNKK
+306 AQYGIFYQINKQ
-318 GEARY
+318 EQAHY
-323 LEEIGHY
+323 LEEIAQY
-330 AFHNEDRPSI
+330 AFHDQGRSPI

-352 KENKSISLIDIPEGY
+352 KENKSISLIDIPKEY

-377 EPKQVLIYPVSY
+377 EPKQVLIHPISY

-409 RNLLKAVVEYLGIS
+409 QRLLKEVVEYLGIS
-423 IHGIVNRLEV
+423 IHGIINRLEV

-468 QAQYRVSE
+468 QTQYRVSE
-476 EKNAE
+476 EKNAD
-481 LEKIGK
+481 LEQIGK
-487 KLEEKAQQLVYSSQY
+487 ELEEKAEQLVYSSQY

-547 NYSGNELLRLIN
+547 YFSGNELLRLIN

-584 QNCLKNQFSPIA
+584 QSCLKNQFAPIA
-596 NQKKLDFSIKVEKE
+596 NKKKLDFSIKMAKE
-610 VPAFIETDAHRLNQ
+610 VPTFIETDAHRLNQ

-640 RIELS
+640 RVELS
-645 IRLENTSKLAISNEA
+645 IRLENSTKLANANEG
-660 VLSFTVKDTGIG
+660 VVSFTVKDTGIG
-672 IPEEKMDI
+672 IPKEKMDI
-680 IFEPFKQADGTISRK
+680 IFEPFKQADGTISRR

-705 CKEISHLLGGK
+705 CKEITHLLGGR
-716 LEATSIEGM
+716 LEAISMEGM
-725 GSSFSLYLPIK
+725 GSSFSIYLPTMG
-736 RQKELGK
+736 QKQKDAVLLNERL
-743 GVAKET
+743 
-749 LQKEESVRQVAA
+749 LKEESYQQTAA
-761 TTEEVIETI
+761 ANEEVIDI
-770 QSNKNANLTGK
+770 IHSNENANLKGK

-802 YNIDILYSEN
+802 YNIDILYAEN
-812 GKDGISLLEKNP
+812 GRDGISLLEANP
-824 DIDLVLMDIMM
+824 DVDLVLMDIMM

-847 RDKED
+847 RKKED
-852 YKTLP
+852 FKTLP
-857 IIALTAKAMKHNREQ
+857 IIAITAKAMKHNREQ